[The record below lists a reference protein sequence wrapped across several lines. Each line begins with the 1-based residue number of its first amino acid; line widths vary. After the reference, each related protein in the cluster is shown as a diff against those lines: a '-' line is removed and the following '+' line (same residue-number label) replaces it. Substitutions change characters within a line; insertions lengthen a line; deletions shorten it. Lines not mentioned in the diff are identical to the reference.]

1 MLPTPPLP
9 VDNPDDL
16 AVDNSAAE
24 TSAAPELVA
33 PGVLTPLFT
42 SIFWMSWVGVA
53 AGFAA
58 VWFSARTLGFTTWWL
73 GPEGD
78 QRPIVVSLLPF
89 VAPIFLAVSAL
100 RRQPWLPWLGLGGAG
115 VTAVIGVFDIGRPAA
130 YWLAEVLIAAGGA
143 LVSVASL
150 AGMHR
155 R

>member
-1 MLPTPPLP
+1 MLPSPPLP
-9 VDNPDDL
+9 VEESEREIAQPI
-16 AVDNSAAE
+16 AA
-24 TSAAPELVA
+24 
-33 PGVLTPLFT
+33 GVLSPFFT
-42 SIFWMSWVGVA
+42 TVFWISWVGVA

-78 QRPIVVSLLPF
+78 QRSLLVSLLPF
-89 VAPIFLAVSAL
+89 VAPIFLAVGAL
-100 RRQPWLPWLGLGGAG
+100 RRQPHMPWLGLGGAA
-115 VTAVIGVFDIGRPAA
+115 VTAVVAVFDIGRPAA
-130 YWLAEVLIAAGGA
+130 YWMAELLIALGGA